1 MNTNK
6 KENIVLFTNESGNVE
21 LRADTERDTIWA
33 SLDQISQ
40 LFDRDKSVISRH
52 FRNIFKDAELD
63 RNSVVAKNATTAT
76 DGKTYIVEYY
86 NLDAILSV
94 GYRVNS
100 NKATQFRI
108 WATGILREYL
118 IKGFGL
124 NQRKLA
130 SSLKKFDDLHKA
142 IDFIESKSDK
152 PLKAKITVR
161 LTKDLLP

>member
-1 MNTNK
+1 
-6 KENIVLFTNESGNVE
+6 
-21 LRADTERDTIWA
+21 
-33 SLDQISQ
+33 LDQISQ